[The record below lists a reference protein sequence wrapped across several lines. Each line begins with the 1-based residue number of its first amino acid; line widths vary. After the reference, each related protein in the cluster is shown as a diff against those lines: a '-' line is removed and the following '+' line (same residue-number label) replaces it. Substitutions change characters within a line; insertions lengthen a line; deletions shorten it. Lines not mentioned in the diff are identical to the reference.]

1 VSRQLHPNAVFV
13 VEGQLRFRLVP
24 LTDVASCSYIDAMKA
39 VGVRELKNR
48 LSEYLRLVRNGEEIL
63 VTDRG
68 EVVAELRQPS
78 PRVALPYPALLEV
91 VRQGRARI
99 GLPNRPDLYPA
110 LGPVVPR
117 GSAAKLLDEE
127 RGER

>member
-1 VSRQLHPNAVFV
+1 
-13 VEGQLRFRLVP
+13 
-24 LTDVASCSYIDAMKA
+24 MKA

-48 LSEYLRLVRNGEEIL
+48 LSEYLRMVRNGEEIL

-78 PRVALPYPALLEV
+78 PRVAVAYPGLLEV
-91 VRQGRARI
+91 VRQGRARL

-110 LGPVVPR
+110 LGPVMPT

>member
-1 VSRQLHPNAVFV
+1 
-13 VEGQLRFRLVP
+13 
-24 LTDVASCSYIDAMKA
+24 MKA

-78 PRVALPYPALLEV
+78 PRVTLPYPALLEA
-91 VRQGRARI
+91 VRQGRARL
-99 GLPNRPDLYPA
+99 GLPNRPDLYPP
-110 LGPVVPR
+110 LGPVAAP
-117 GSAAKLLDEE
+117 GTAAKLLDDE

>member
-1 VSRQLHPNAVFV
+1 
-13 VEGQLRFRLVP
+13 
-24 LTDVASCSYIDAMKA
+24 MKA
-39 VGVRELKNR
+39 VGVRDLKNR

-68 EVVAELRQPS
+68 EVVAELRPPA

-91 VRQGRARI
+91 VRQGRARL

-110 LGPVVPR
+110 LGGVMPP
-117 GSAAKLLDEE
+117 GSTAKLLDEE

>member
-1 VSRQLHPNAVFV
+1 
-13 VEGQLRFRLVP
+13 
-24 LTDVASCSYIDAMKA
+24 MKA

-68 EVVAELRQPS
+68 QVVAELRQPS
-78 PRVALPYPALLEV
+78 PRVALPYPALLDV
-91 VRQGRARI
+91 VRQGRVRL
-99 GLPNRPDLYPA
+99 GLPNRADLYPA
-110 LGPVVPR
+110 LTPALPP
-117 GSAAKLLDEE
+117 GSVARLLDEE

>member
-1 VSRQLHPNAVFV
+1 
-13 VEGQLRFRLVP
+13 
-24 LTDVASCSYIDAMKA
+24 MKA
-39 VGVRELKNR
+39 VGIRELKNR

-78 PRVALPYPALLEV
+78 PRVVLPYPALLEV
-91 VRQGRARI
+91 VRQGRVRP
-99 GLPNRPDLYPA
+99 GLPNHPDLYPA
-110 LGPVVPR
+110 LGPVMAP

>member
-1 VSRQLHPNAVFV
+1 MIDF
-13 VEGQLRFRLVP
+13 
-24 LTDVASCSYIDAMKA
+24 VASRGYIDDMKA
-39 VGVRELKNR
+39 VGVRELKSR

-78 PRVALPYPALLEV
+78 PRVALPYPALAEV
-91 VRQGRARI
+91 VRQGRARL
-99 GLPNRPDLYPA
+99 GMTNRPDLYQPLGSLAPA
-110 LGPVVPR
+110 
-117 GSAAKLLDEE
+117 GSAARLLDEE